1 MRVDNLNT
9 VNVYWCRVSSG
20 RSINYSWIVA
30 DKLTRQAVIID
41 PAWELTTITKIIH
54 KYSLQLKAVLVTH
67 HHHDHINLADSVSA
81 LYRIPAFIS
90 KSEMDFYALPKEG
103 FITFTDGQILSI
115 AGMEI
120 RAILTPGH
128 TAGSTCF
135 LIDDALF
142 TGDTVFNEGCGMC
155 VGRGADAAQLFISL
169 RRLKREFRDPV
180 KVYPGH
186 RYLTEL
192 GAQWDTL
199 KKMNIYLN
207 IKDEETFIN
216 FRMRAESIKNAFVFI

>member
-1 MRVDNLNT
+1 
-9 VNVYWCRVSSG
+9 
-20 RSINYSWIVA
+20 
-30 DKLTRQAVIID
+30 
-41 PAWELTTITKIIH
+41 
-54 KYSLQLKAVLVTH
+54 
-67 HHHDHINLADSVSA
+67 
-81 LYRIPAFIS
+81 
-90 KSEMDFYALPKEG
+90 
-103 FITFTDGQILSI
+103 
-115 AGMEI
+115 
-120 RAILTPGH
+120 
-128 TAGSTCF
+128 
-135 LIDDALF
+135 
-142 TGDTVFNEGCGMC
+142 MC

-169 RRLKREFRDPV
+169 RRLKREIRDPV